1 MRAHV
6 FTIYVLALCILLAT
20 VTASG
25 EDEMTLSMK
34 SGLAPNQVLQCDE
47 NDTAMLECSGE
58 TTPGVRGTLEGRIVS
73 SSTPGQVV
81 LDWRVLRRNVP
92 HRWVVRIKDIP
103 VGGPYTL
110 ELCVRDDKER
120 AVCSQT
126 IAPFFVGDI
135 WLLGGQSNMAGAGN
149 ITDVTPPNERVMV
162 FAMNDNWRQAEEPLH
177 RLAEGRYFAYNPSI
191 KGDVQE
197 EAIPD
202 VKGPFLKGAGI
213 GLPFADEI
221 AKATGRP
228 IGLVPCAVGGTSMD
242 QWSPA
247 LKKDGGRSLY
257 GAMLARF
264 HAVGGKAKGLLWY
277 QGEAEAGPEAAAVF
291 QSKFVAFAKAL
302 RDDFDAPQF
311 PIYYVQ
317 IGRFILDP
325 NDGMEPSWSFAQ
337 QVQLDCE
344 PLIQY
349 GGMVP
354 SVDLELDDLIHM
366 NTQSSKKLA
375 QRLAKQVLRDL
386 YGGAK
391 IENGPRP
398 QSAVWVDTPYGPTI
412 RVTFKGVN
420 GRLLCN
426 GRLSGFRL
434 CDADK
439 NTLPVVYNQQV
450 ATDAPD
456 TVVLWISNIPEMKL
470 TVAEPEK
477 TFVYYGRSRNPYCNL
492 TDEQDMGTP
501 AFGPLPVTKNAA
513 P

>member
-242 QWSPA
+242 QWSNPEVMGTFRKRSQLVA
-247 LKKDGGRSLY
+247 ELRAWLTGRGFLEVETP
-257 GAMLARF
+257 ML
-264 HAVGGKAKGLLWY
+264 HY
-277 QGEAEAGPEAAAVF
+277 IP
-291 QSKFVAFAKAL
+291 
-302 RDDFDAPQF
+302 
-311 PIYYVQ
+311 
-317 IGRFILDP
+317 
-325 NDGMEPSWSFAQ
+325 
-337 QVQLDCE
+337 
-344 PLIQY
+344 
-349 GGMVP
+349 
-354 SVDLELDDLIHM
+354 
-366 NTQSSKKLA
+366 
-375 QRLAKQVLRDL
+375 
-386 YGGAK
+386 GGATARPFITHHNTYDRDFYLRIAPELHLK
-391 IENGPRP
+391 RLICGGLITWRFTPNQMLWIRSNCWMMNRNGPP
-398 QSAVWVDTPYGPTI
+398 SAE
-412 RVTFKGVN
+412 R
-420 GRLLCN
+420 
-426 GRLSGFRL
+426 
-434 CDADK
+434 
-439 NTLPVVYNQQV
+439 LPVSR
-450 ATDAPD
+450 
-456 TVVLWISNIPEMKL
+456 VV
-470 TVAEPEK
+470 
-477 TFVYYGRSRNPYCNL
+477 GNPMC
-492 TDEQDMGTP
+492 
-501 AFGPLPVTKNAA
+501 
-513 P
+513 